1 MTNLQGKKS
10 EKWDCL
16 LLYNPA
22 LNKYIHIILKKNTMN
37 KSSTVPHIP
46 TALKIDFQ
54 SKVIFIAPRKPY

>member
-1 MTNLQGKKS
+1 MTNLQGKKG

-22 LNKYIHIILKKNTMN
+22 LNKYTHIILKKNTMSR
-37 KSSTVPHIP
+37 SSTVPHIP

-54 SKVIFIAPRKPY
+54 SKVIFIAPWKPY